1 MGTDFEL
8 GYVPKRNATTVYT
21 GYLSLRRD
29 TPILEATLSV
39 SLSPAPFI
47 FLVKTELA
55 LWRQLI
61 LLLTALETPETN
73 EGTIIT
79 QNTTRSFVLLRSRD
93 LSCSVT
99 SNVALSH
106 GRPALS
112 QSVRLTIASGRGREE
127 EDREWE

>member
-29 TPILEATLSV
+29 TPFLEATLSV

-61 LLLTALETPETN
+61 LLLTALERTDGASETN
-73 EGTIIT
+73 EGRRRR
-79 QNTTRSFVLLRSRD
+79 RSLLKTPLTLSHSRRSRRSRD
-93 LSCSVT
+93 LC
-99 SNVALSH
+99 
-106 GRPALS
+106 R
-112 QSVRLTIASGRGREE
+112 
-127 EDREWE
+127 

>member
-106 GRPALS
+106 GRRALS